1 MSDSISVSCI
11 SSTLSLLV
19 SLNLHVRIFNGWR
32 NKWLQRIYYILKA
45 ALRWNSGCKQS
56 QVLALLAQSMTHE
69 TWRCLCALAGNT
81 RRGRRVSAKKRRK
94 VPSKAGWSQQASA
107 GVWKRSR
114 GATSKPSLTLQSGRA
129 AGAKAWAGRKGSACQ
144 GTTRHQ
150 TGRSK
155 AVKPRKNFSGIVC
168 MGSGLCMGTI
178 KSVWQGKGWLF

>member
-1 MSDSISVSCI
+1 MVTENLLHSKSC
-11 SSTLSLLV
+11 SKV
-19 SLNLHVRIFNGWR
+19 EQ
-32 NKWLQRIYYILKA
+32 WLQTKPSACSPGTEHDTWDLEVFVC
-45 ALRWNSGCKQS
+45 SGRKYK
-56 QVLALLAQSMTHE
+56 E
-69 TWRCLCALAGNT
+69 R
-81 RRGRRVSAKKRRK
+81 RRVSAKKRRK

-144 GTTRHQ
+144 GSTRHQ

-168 MGSGLCMGTI
+168 MGSGLCVGTI